1 MFFSTK
7 VWPLVISDTRILTA
21 ATQTT
26 YTRPTVS
33 PLGARISASSGGTTY
48 VKTTSGSIITVVPK
62 SLATLGGKII
72 SSNIVS
78 GQSATHPGCVF
89 NWSHFLWSVTLLSS
103 ANRHNDKDHHHP
115 CDLQTQCH
123 RGSENHRKGSDH
135 SGAAWKERCH
145 HAVKCRGQSATP
157 LVFTMN
163 KLNMK
168 LIWTVCD
175 ISGWEGTAGCSGDQ
189 TCHHHGLQTHHK
201 DDCYPAQRHDQWIPV
216 HRYQDHPNQDRLWP
230 AGQNAGET
238 SYDIKT
244 SRCSTKP
251 QLPQSERSQWFEG
264 ADDEVQTLLRF
275 ICRRWP
281 AANIDSDSNRIF
293 MRHL

>member
-78 GQSATHPGCVF
+78 GQSAPHLGCVL
-89 NWSHFLWSVTLLSS
+89 NWSRSLWSDTLLSS
-103 ANRHNDKDHHHP
+103 ANRHNNKDHHHP

-145 HAVKCRGQSATP
+145 HTVKCRGQSATRWCLQWINWP
-157 LVFTMN
+157 WSSFELCVIFQGE
-163 KLNMK
+163 K
-168 LIWTVCD
+168 
-175 ISGWEGTAGCSGDQ
+175 
-189 TCHHHGLQTHHK
+189 GLQ
-201 DDCYPAQRHDQWIPV
+201 AVQ
-216 HRYQDHPNQDRLWP
+216 
-230 AGQNAGET
+230 G
-238 SYDIKT
+238 
-244 SRCSTKP
+244 TKP
-251 QLPQSERSQWFEG
+251 AIITASRPITKMIVTQPKGMTSGSQSTATKIIPTKIVYGQQGKTQVKLLMISKHLHVLPNRSFCSWNVRSGLQ
-264 ADDEVQTLLRF
+264 VQVTR
-275 ICRRWP
+275 CRP
-281 AANIDSDSNRIF
+281 C
-293 MRHL
+293 